1 MIEYTSRAGNTIW
14 YATREELEALPGY
27 RGNRHKA
34 RACCPVHAGD
44 NPTALDIDWGS
55 GWAHCFVCGDA
66 WAIRVGEPPQTGAGP
81 GKSTLRAQ
89 RAPDAPER
97 THGPK
102 TTTDTPEPNPAALE
116 RLQALARD
124 WAAAYAGSPAAEYVR
139 ARGIPDDIAAVLGWG
154 YVTNNQYLRA
164 HRLFIP
170 YTDPAG
176 QRTGGAGRALDSTTH
191 PKYLT
196 LRNRDGYRKTLV
208 NGGAIGEA
216 RVSRLP
222 LVIVEGPFDVAAC
235 LAGGLP
241 HAIALNGATA
251 RAEWFAGVRGVFL
264 GFDADD
270 AGREAVARFRRT
282 VPVHAAAFDPDAL
295 EGCKDLGEFWQTHG
309 RLPTALIAG
318 ASQPDISQS
327 DPEPAQPE
335 PSAPAPAWLGPTL
348 AELQA
353 RTAEAERYAR
363 LSVDDLPADIREEA
377 ETLGVE
383 LAADPEEA
391 RRFMR
396 QLLEREHTLA
406 AEDRRAA
413 WHALRCAV
421 TAWLELRCAVTAWP
435 EPDPLEQHPAQ
446 GTNPPTLRM
455 KTP

>member
-1 MIEYTSRAGNTIW
+1 MIEYRSRAGNTIY
-14 YATREELEALPGY
+14 YASREELEALPGY
-27 RGNRHKA
+27 RGNDRKA

-44 NPTALDIDWGS
+44 NPTALSIDWDT
-55 GWAHCFVCGDA
+55 GWAGCFACGDA
-66 WAIRVGEPPQTGAGP
+66 FSIRIGEPPQTVAGP
-81 GKSTLRAQ
+81 GKITPRAQ
-89 RAPDAPER
+89 RLSDAPER

-102 TTTDTPEPNPAALE
+102 TTTDTPAPNPAALE
-116 RLQALARD
+116 RLAALSHA

-139 ARGIPDDIAAVLGWG
+139 ARGIPDDIAQRLGWG

-164 HRLFIP
+164 HRLFVP

-176 QRTGGAGRALDSTTH
+176 QLTGGAGRALDSTTN

-208 NGGAIGEA
+208 NGGAIAQA
-216 RVSRLP
+216 RAARKP
-222 LVIVEGPFDVAAC
+222 LVVVEGPFDAASS
-235 LAGGLP
+235 LAGGVPLVV
-241 HAIALNGATA
+241 ALNGATA
-251 RAEWFAGVRGVFL
+251 RPEWFAGIPRVFL

-282 VPVHAAAFDPDAL
+282 VPVHAASFDADAL

-309 RLPTALIAG
+309 RLPAALIAG
-318 ASQPDISQS
+318 ASSQPDISQS
-327 DPEPAQPE
+327 DPEPAQAE

-377 ETLGVE
+377 ETLGAD

-391 RRFMR
+391 RRFM
-396 QLLEREHTLA
+396 QELLAREHTLA
-406 AEDRRAA
+406 AEDRLAA
-413 WHALRCAV
+413 WYALH
-421 TAWLELRCAVTAWP
+421 CAVTAWP
-435 EPDPLEQHPAQ
+435 EPDPLEQQ
-446 GTNPPTLRM
+446 SS
-455 KTP
+455 